1 MKDRLK
7 KMAELAE
14 AMGLIPKADLVDLTN
29 LTLTLASE
37 YIKQQGLKRMGYR

>member
-37 YIKQQGLKRMGYR
+37 T